1 MPPLLYFALGCLAG
15 WLVGR
20 RSRALEQA
28 MRGASDVLDRVDRL
42 AAHGSLNSM
51 DGLRLTTG
59 NDRQGGVQLSIKS
72 RLYFEDDQGY

>member
-1 MPPLLYFALGCLAG
+1 MPSLFYFALGCLAG

-20 RSRALEQA
+20 RSKGLEQA

-42 AAHGSLNSM
+42 AAHGSLTAM

-59 NDRQGGVQLSIKS
+59 DDRRGVQLSIKS
-72 RLYFEDDQGY
+72 RSDSYYEDPGY